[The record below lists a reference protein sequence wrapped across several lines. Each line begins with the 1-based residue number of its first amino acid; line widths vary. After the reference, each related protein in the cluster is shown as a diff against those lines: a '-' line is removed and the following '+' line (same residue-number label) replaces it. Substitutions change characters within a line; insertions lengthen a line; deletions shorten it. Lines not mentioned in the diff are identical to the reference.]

1 MSNNSDVLN
10 FLEDVQNTVNIYN
23 VRNALEAVSNA
34 VSDLTKNFHL
44 KASIFTDV
52 SLSVISLLNVFDYV
66 DDYNEAKL
74 IGDESKK
81 NAAFGQI
88 TSQFMDILGT
98 AIGYVP
104 GCKYTSLVLY
114 VASDCLEAG
123 TNIISKH
130 IEQIREVER
139 QIDEALGNKEPVN
152 NWEELEQ
159 QLRDAGASESDIK
172 ALIDALKKLDDA
184 LSGSG
189 VDTGTLHDNVT
200 AMENMWNDPENGAK
214 AAYKDAN
221 DAAQKYRDSFDED
234 GNYIDPDKNAGDGMG
249 GAAGDTGDAEGARV
263 DPLIL
268 DLNKDGFD
276 IETKKFG
283 AHFDLNCDGFAE
295 KINWTRKDAILALD
309 KNHNGLIDNGSEVFG
324 DFHLLADGSK
334 AKNGFEA
341 LSQYDTN
348 GDGVI
353 DENDEI
359 FDQLRLWVDENG
371 DGVSDQGELKSLKDM
386 HIKAINL
393 NYEYVNQSTGT
404 EALIGNVATFI
415 YEDDTIGDI
424 GEMWVSSD
432 LYDGLRVV

>member
-221 DAAQKYRDSFDED
+221 DAAQKY
-234 GNYIDPDKNAGDGMG
+234 
-249 GAAGDTGDAEGARV
+249 
-263 DPLIL
+263 
-268 DLNKDGFD
+268 
-276 IETKKFG
+276 
-283 AHFDLNCDGFAE
+283 
-295 KINWTRKDAILALD
+295 
-309 KNHNGLIDNGSEVFG
+309 
-324 DFHLLADGSK
+324 
-334 AKNGFEA
+334 
-341 LSQYDTN
+341 
-348 GDGVI
+348 
-353 DENDEI
+353 
-359 FDQLRLWVDENG
+359 
-371 DGVSDQGELKSLKDM
+371 
-386 HIKAINL
+386 
-393 NYEYVNQSTGT
+393 
-404 EALIGNVATFI
+404 
-415 YEDDTIGDI
+415 
-424 GEMWVSSD
+424 
-432 LYDGLRVV
+432 